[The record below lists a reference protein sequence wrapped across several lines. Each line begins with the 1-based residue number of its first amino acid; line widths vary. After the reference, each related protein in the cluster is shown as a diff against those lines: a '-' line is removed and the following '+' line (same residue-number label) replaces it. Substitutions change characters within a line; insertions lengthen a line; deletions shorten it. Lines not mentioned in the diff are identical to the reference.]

1 MSCGKEKTLDDWA
14 MAAMQGS
21 LSCGDQVVEDHMPRF
36 ASFCFNIA
44 EAMQAESRKRREA
57 KELVNTVEVKD

>member
-14 MAAMQGS
+14 MAAMHCETPHQMSGDS
-21 LSCGDQVVEDHMPRF
+21 LAEW
-36 ASFCFNIA
+36 CFNIA